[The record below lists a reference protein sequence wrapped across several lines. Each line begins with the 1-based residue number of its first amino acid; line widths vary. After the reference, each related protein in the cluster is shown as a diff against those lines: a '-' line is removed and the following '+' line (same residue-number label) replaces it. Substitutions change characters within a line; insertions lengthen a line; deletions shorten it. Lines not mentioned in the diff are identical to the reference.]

1 MQQPELEPVIT
12 IDPDTRVV
20 TVPKQLY
27 NIAVVGDHN
36 AETVY
41 ITVPRFFDGIDLSY
55 DNPDPKATDDH
66 LPFIRFLNA
75 KGEYGE
81 VRPSLEYVDINGI
94 EHIKLGWPIG
104 HPVTDYSGE
113 IQFSVVF
120 KATELHEDL
129 TSDVMYQWQTLVGKM
144 NIQQTLPTEAKEQ
157 VYATAKEQ
165 FYYEVFKQIAEL
177 KFDIRQIDA
186 EAIKALT
193 DRVQT
198 LSLIVSDLDRELND
212 AAWVKNK
219 STKSE

>member
-1 MQQPELEPVIT
+1 
-12 IDPDTRVV
+12 
-20 TVPKQLY
+20 
-27 NIAVVGDHN
+27 
-36 AETVY
+36 
-41 ITVPRFFDGIDLSY
+41 
-55 DNPDPKATDDH
+55 
-66 LPFIRFLNA
+66 
-75 KGEYGE
+75 
-81 VRPSLEYVDINGI
+81 
-94 EHIKLGWPIG
+94 
-104 HPVTDYSGE
+104 
-113 IQFSVVF
+113 
-120 KATELHEDL
+120 
-129 TSDVMYQWQTLVGKM
+129 M

-219 STKSE
+219 STESE

>member
-1 MQQPELEPVIT
+1 MQRPELEPVIT

-20 TVPKQLY
+20 TVPEKLY

-41 ITVPRFFDGIDLSY
+41 IVVPRFFDGIDLSY

-66 LPFIRFLNA
+66 IPFIRVLNA
-75 KGEYGE
+75 QGEYCE
-81 VRPSLEYVDINGI
+81 VRPSLEYVDIDGV

-104 HPVTDYSGE
+104 QPVTNYSGE
-113 IQFSVVF
+113 IQFSVIF

-129 TSDVMYQWQTLVGKM
+129 TSNVMYQWQTLVGKM

-157 VYATAKEQ
+157 VYATTREQ

-186 EAIKALT
+186 EAIQSLT

-198 LSLIVSDLDRELND
+198 LSLFVSELNEELNNG
-212 AAWVKNK
+212 AW
-219 STKSE
+219 TKK